1 MAVLRNQ
8 GGKVKHYEEF
18 SDDVIRSAQVA
29 VQCYEAAL
37 ADTKSQI
44 PTPLHA
50 AMVNLKKTLE
60 QK

>member
-1 MAVLRNQ
+1 M
-8 GGKVKHYEEF
+8 KHYEEYP
-18 SDDVIRSAQVA
+18 DDVKELIEAARIAA
-29 VQCYEAAL
+29 RCYEAAL

-60 QK
+60 NK